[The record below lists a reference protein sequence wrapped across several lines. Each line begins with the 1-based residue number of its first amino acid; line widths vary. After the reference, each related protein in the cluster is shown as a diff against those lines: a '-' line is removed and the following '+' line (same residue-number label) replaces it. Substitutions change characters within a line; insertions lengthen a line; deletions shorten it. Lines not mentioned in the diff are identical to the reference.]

1 MKLFPKVRDC
11 IIAYDQNRQSFLSSL
26 PSFLGRCVN
35 DYVFN
40 HKSFFTTIR
49 PKFLI
54 SFFNKNL
61 IVIS

>member
-26 PSFLGRCVN
+26 PSFLGHCVN
-35 DYVFN
+35 DYLFN
-40 HKSFFTTIR
+40 HKRFFKTIK
-49 PKFLI
+49 PKPSI
-54 SFFNKNL
+54 SFFSKNL